1 MAWAAAAVGLATT
14 GYKIYD
20 SAHKASQA
28 KKLAAANKRPVF
40 KADGSIGEVY
50 DLATSEVN
58 NTGLQDYA
66 TRQLEQNQSSG
77 IDAILKSGGK
87 ADFSTIHNQFGSQL
101 QSAIAMIAKD
111 RAQKIA
117 TFNNAAYNKAQSRD
131 AEFSYNQ
138 DAPYKDIKQQEA
150 QLRQQAEQS
159 KADAFSAA
167 ASTVSNYLTATTK
180 PGQDGDD
187 DNPPENNLRS
197 SDKKPLAT
205 LELLPLPV
213 PAKTP
218 PLQITQQNVT
228 PGAVNS
234 NFNYQ
239 DIWGQYNPDGTLKQR
254 V

>member
-28 KKLAAANKRPVF
+28 KKLAATNKRPVF

-117 TFNNAAYNKAQSRD
+117 TFNNAAYNKAQSKD

-167 ASTVSNYLTATTK
+167 ASTVSNYLTAKTK
-180 PGQDGDD
+180 PGENGD

-197 SDKKPLAT
+197 LDKAPLVT
-205 LELLPLPV
+205 MELLPVTRPASLP
-213 PAKTP
+213 PT
-218 PLQITQQNVT
+218 QITRQNVT

-239 DIWGQYNPDGTLKQR
+239 DIWGQFNPDGTLKQR